1 MLGSWGLYINVT
13 MKLSN
18 VIKKIK
24 VPPNVKKV
32 QLNMMLVLPNV
43 TIEPS
48 NVGKKKREPPNVT
61 KK

>member
-43 TIEPS
+43 TIEP
-48 NVGKKKREPPNVT
+48 PNVT

>member
-1 MLGSWGLYINVT
+1 MLGSWFLYINVT

-48 NVGKKKREPPNVT
+48 NVGKKKG
-61 KK
+61 KHQM